1 MKRKLFQRVVCL
13 ILSVNVI
20 LGCIAF
26 TSSAGE
32 SKKDYKGNENTSST
46 LEEMKNLIGTDSY
59 FAYFTSA
66 KKLYSS
72 EKQQGLKGYSFEV
85 DIKGGIE
92 NSFAS
97 GDACLTSK
105 LGELKDKA
113 GAPLVDRES
122 FESYW
127 DTFDDDKWGNESIYL
142 TTINTNDKASA
153 PSWTFTISADK
164 VGFYN
169 LYIEYYNCK
178 TDESSVS
185 AIQRKLLIDGKV
197 PFSEVSSITFDK
209 TWTYKSDLG
218 SGDESYYTVKT
229 TTVTKSEYDKNQK
242 YSISYDWDENGYYKV
257 VTEYTFDGTKYE
269 KTVHT
274 YTITSDINGNSMAP
288 LAKESSQ
295 WNTYICSDKSGYSDG
310 YFNFYLTEGTHTI
323 TLEAEREP
331 MVIRSI
337 KFVAVDDEAV
347 QETSQTITSD
357 LVKGSDG
364 KYHFSESNTMAQ
376 YKNALGDKVNNN
388 ASGGSIIT
396 LQAEFPDAI
405 SDSSVAASNDN
416 TSAATYP
423 ISAGAQMFNVIG
435 ETGYDAI
442 GQWAAYT
449 FKVTETGMYKISMRF
464 MQEALQGMFI
474 CRSIKIAGGN
484 EFVYGVDGSPVAPYE
499 EATRAR
505 FNYSGDW
512 QSEYIG
518 YYDES
523 GNRHELEFY
532 FEEGAEYTLYLE
544 CALGDLKSY
553 IQKVEM
559 SLSNLNEAYLK
570 ILQYTGSDPDT
581 NKNYK
586 FHEKLPEV
594 LITLLDEAK
603 NLTEIAD
610 DLEKLCGTNG
620 SHIATLDTVARI
632 LLLMGKENG
641 REIASNLSSL
651 KTYLGTLGTWINN
664 SKMGT
669 MKLDSISI
677 TPVDKATKDNL
688 PEADANF
695 FEALWFEIKSF
706 IYSFFTNYEWM
717 GLKKEPTADDKSVDV
732 WIAMGRDQSNIWRSM
747 IDSKG
752 GFTDIYGKPVALK
765 LVTGGTL
772 LPSILS
778 GKGPDVYL
786 GLGAADVI
794 NYAIRNAVL
803 GVSGNDPRLT
813 DAQNAIFSDFETTVK
828 GSNLESAADDNF
840 SAAAM
845 KTLTIYSPY
854 NEAEVDGDTVKSAH
868 PDNTDVTYGIPMT
881 MGFSMMFYRM
891 DVLAELN
898 QEVPQTW
905 DQLLEILPVF
915 QANNMDIG
923 VAYISALD
931 FMMYQMGG
939 SMWKY
944 TDDTLYDSKYAGA
957 KIDLDSDIA
966 LEAFEFVC
974 RLYTDYS
981 FPVTYDTAN
990 RFRTG
995 EMPIVIGDY
1004 ASIYNTLVVYATD
1017 ISGLWEFSSLPGS
1030 FEKNV
1035 YRNDKTGAIV
1045 YKSEVLKSEDA
1056 KAQNLTLIS
1065 EGKYNYDSLASV
1077 SATIILKG
1085 CEKDPTGNELRAAWN
1100 FVKWQTS
1107 ADVQA
1112 TYGNRIVALIG
1123 PAAKYE
1129 TANLKAIDDLSWTA
1143 NEKAAIKNQMAH
1155 LNAIVNYPGSYIYS
1169 RYMKFA
1175 FLDAYNDGA
1184 EPHDAMMSYIDAINK
1199 EITRKREEFGLAT
1212 VGKGE
1217 NPATKNPN
1225 ESQD

>member
-1 MKRKLFQRVVCL
+1 MKRKLFQKVVCL

-32 SKKDYKGNENTSST
+32 HKGSESTSST

-59 FAYFTSA
+59 YTYFTSA

-72 EKQQGLKGYSFEV
+72 EQQKLLKDNVDVKIFE
-85 DIKGGIE
+85 GIAG
-92 NSFAS
+92 STAS
-97 GDACLTSK
+97 GDACLTGN
-105 LGELKDKA
+105 LGDLKDQA

-127 DTFDDDKWGNESIYL
+127 DTFDDDKWGQNSIYL
-142 TTINTNDKASA
+142 TTINTNNKASA
-153 PSWTFTISADK
+153 PTWTFEITSDK

-218 SGDESYYTVKT
+218 NSSDSYYKVSTSV
-229 TTVTKSEYDKNQK
+229 VSKSDYDSHDK
-242 YSISYDWDENGYYKV
+242 YSVSYDWDEDGYYKV
-257 VTEYTFDGTKYE
+257 VTEYELKDGKYQ

-310 YFNFYLTEGTHTI
+310 YFNFYLTEGTHTL

-337 KFVAVDDEAV
+337 EFVPVDDATI
-347 QETSQTITSD
+347 QETAQSISSD
-357 LVKGSDG
+357 LVAGDDG
-364 KYHFSESNTMAQ
+364 KYHFSENNSLAQ
-376 YKNALGDKVNNN
+376 YKKALGAEAKKY
-388 ASGGSIIT
+388 ASNGSIIT

-405 SDSSVAASNDN
+405 SDSSVAPSNDN

-435 ETGYDAI
+435 ETGYDSI
-442 GQWAAYT
+442 GQWASYS

-474 CRSIKIAGGN
+474 CRSIKLAGGN
-484 EFVYGVDGSPVAPYE
+484 NFVYGVDGSPVAPYE

-505 FNYSGDW
+505 FNYSSDW

-518 YYDES
+518 YYDS
-523 GNRHELEFY
+523 TGKRHDLEFY
-532 FEEGAEYTLYLE
+532 FEAGADYTIYLE

-559 SLSNLNEAYLK
+559 SLANLNDAYLK
-570 ILQYTGSDPDT
+570 ILQYTGSDPDE

-586 FHEKLPEV
+586 FHEKLPDV
-594 LITLLDEAK
+594 LVTLLDEAK

-632 LLLMGKENG
+632 LLLMGKDHG
-641 REIASNLSSL
+641 TEIAANLSSL
-651 KTYLGTLGTWINN
+651 KTYLGTLGTWIND

-677 TPVDKATKDNL
+677 TPAAKANEDNL

-717 GLKKEPTADDKSVDV
+717 GLKEEPTENGSSVDV

-747 IDSKG
+747 IDSEG
-752 GFTDIYGKPVALK
+752 GYTDVYGKPVALK

-813 DAQNAIFSDFETTVK
+813 EQQNAIFSDFDEFVQGT
-828 GSNLESAADDNF
+828 NLESAADDNF

-854 NEAEVDGDTVKSAH
+854 NDAKVDGDTVKSAH

-898 QEVPQTW
+898 QEVPETW

-944 TDDTLYDSKYAGA
+944 TDENLYESKYAGA

-1017 ISGLWEFSSLPGS
+1017 IAGLWEFCSLPGS

-1035 YRNDKTGAIV
+1035 YRSEDGQII
-1045 YKSEVLKSEDA
+1045 YKSDIIDVKEAEN
-1056 KAQNLTLIS
+1056 QGLTLVS
-1065 EGKYNYDSLASV
+1065 EGKYNYDSLASI

-1085 CEKDPTGNELRAAWN
+1085 CEKDPTGGELQAAWD

-1199 EITRKREEFGLAT
+1199 EITRKREEFGLET
-1212 VGKGE
+1212 VGKS
-1217 NPATKNPN
+1217 
-1225 ESQD
+1225 ESAPLKKVK

>member
-13 ILSVNVI
+13 ILSVNVV

-32 SKKDYKGNENTSST
+32 SDISYKGNESTSST

-59 FAYFTSA
+59 ATYFTSA

-72 EKQQGLKGYSFEV
+72 EQQKLLKDEIDVKIF
-85 DIKGGIE
+85 DGIAG
-92 NSFAS
+92 STAS
-97 GDACLTSK
+97 GDACLTSN
-105 LGELKDKA
+105 LGSLRDQA
-113 GAPLVDRES
+113 DAPLVDRES

-127 DTFDDDKWGNESIYL
+127 DTFDDEKWGDNSIYL
-142 TTINTNDKASA
+142 TTINTANKASA
-153 PSWTFTISADK
+153 PTWTFEISADH

-197 PFSEVSSITFDK
+197 PFSEVSSITFNK

-218 SGDESYYTVKT
+218 SSQDKYYKVST
-229 TTVTKSEYDKNQK
+229 TTVTKSEYDSNEK
-242 YSISYDWDENGYYKV
+242 YAIEYEWDDKGYYKV
-257 VTEYTFDGTKYE
+257 VTEYDYVDGKYQ

-337 KFVAVDDEAV
+337 KFVPVDDATV
-347 QETSQTITSD
+347 QETAKSVSSD
-357 LVKGSDG
+357 LVVGADG
-364 KYHFSESNTMAQ
+364 KYHFSESNTLAQ
-376 YKNALGDKVNNN
+376 YKKALGAEAGKY

-396 LQAEFPDAI
+396 LQAEFPDAV

-416 TSAATYP
+416 TSAVTYP

-442 GQWAAYT
+442 GQWASYN
-449 FKVTETGMYKISMRF
+449 FRVTETGMYKISMRF

-484 EFVYGVDGSPVAPYE
+484 NFVYGVDGSPVAPYE

-505 FNYSGDW
+505 FNYSSDW
-512 QSEYIG
+512 QSEYVG
-518 YYDES
+518 YYDAN
-523 GNRHELEFY
+523 GNRHDLEFY
-532 FEEGAEYTLYLE
+532 FEAGADYTLYLE

-553 IQKVEM
+553 IQQVEM
-559 SLSNLNEAYLK
+559 SLANLNDAYLK
-570 ILQYTGSDPDT
+570 ILQYTGSDPDE

-594 LITLLDEAK
+594 LVTLLDEAK

-610 DLEKLCGTNG
+610 DLETLCGTNG

-632 LLLMGKENG
+632 LLLMGKDHG
-641 REIASNLSSL
+641 AEIAANLSSL

-677 TPVDKATKDNL
+677 TPAAMANEDNL
-688 PEADANF
+688 PDADANF
-695 FEALWFEIKSF
+695 FESLWFEIKSF

-717 GLKKEPTADDKSVDV
+717 GLKTKPTEDDASVDV

-747 IDSKG
+747 IDSEG
-752 GFTDIYGKPVALK
+752 GFTDKYGKAVALK

-828 GSNLESAADDNF
+828 GNNLENSADDNF

-854 NEAEVDGDTVKSAH
+854 NEKEVDGDTVKSSH

-891 DVLAELN
+891 DVLARLD
-898 QEVPQTW
+898 QEVPETW

-944 TDDTLYDSKYAGA
+944 TDENLYESKYAGA

-1035 YRNDKTGAIV
+1035 YR
-1045 YKSEVLKSEDA
+1045 SEDGKIIYTSELI
-1056 KAQNLTLIS
+1056 KAADAERQGLTLVS

-1085 CEKDPTGNELRAAWN
+1085 CEKDPTGAQLQAAWD

-1199 EITRKREEFGLAT
+1199 EITRKREEFGLET
-1212 VGKGE
+1212 IGK
-1217 NPATKNPN
+1217 T
-1225 ESQD
+1225 ESAPVKISK

>member
-1 MKRKLFQRVVCL
+1 MKRKLFQRIVCL
-13 ILSVNVI
+13 ILSVNVV
-20 LGCIAF
+20 LGCISI

-32 SKKDYKGNENTSST
+32 YKGSESTSST
-46 LEEMKNLIGTDSY
+46 LEEMKDLIGTDSY
-59 FAYFTSA
+59 STYFNSA
-66 KKLYSS
+66 RKIYNPKL
-72 EKQQGLKGYSFEV
+72 QQSLKNSV
-85 DIKGGIE
+85 NIDILDVNTE
-92 NSFAS
+92 N
-97 GDACLTSK
+97 GDASVTCK
-105 LGELKDKA
+105 LGDLKDLA
-113 GAPLVDRES
+113 GSPLVDRAS
-122 FESYW
+122 YESYW
-127 DTFDDDKWGNESIYL
+127 DSFDDDKWGNNSVYL
-142 TTINTNDKASA
+142 TTINSNNQASA
-153 PSWTFTISADK
+153 ATWKFTISADM

-197 PFSEVSSITFDK
+197 PFSEVSSINFNK
-209 TWTYKSDLG
+209 TWTYKSTVG
-218 SGDESYYTVKT
+218 TSDEQYYKESSAV
-229 TTVTKSEYDKNQK
+229 VTKSDYDAAQK
-242 YSISYDWDENGYYKV
+242 YAVDYSWDDDGYYKV
-257 VTEYTFDGTKYE
+257 VTEYKYE
-269 KTVHT
+269 NGQYLKVIKK

-288 LAKESSQ
+288 LAQEYSQ

-310 YFNFYLTEGTHTI
+310 YFNFYLTEGTHTL

-331 MVIRSI
+331 VVIRSI
-337 KFVAVDDEAV
+337 KFVPVDDSIIN
-347 QETSQTITSD
+347 ETAESLSNE
-357 LVKGSDG
+357 LVLGSDN
-364 KYHFSESNTMAQ
+364 KYHFSESNTFEQ
-376 YKNALGDKVNNN
+376 YKSALGADKVNNKAN
-388 ASGGSIIT
+388 GGAIIT

-405 SDSSVAASNDN
+405 SDSSVAPSNDN

-442 GQWAAYT
+442 GQWASYN
-449 FKVTETGMYKISMRF
+449 FKVTKSGMYKISMRF
-464 MQEALQGMFI
+464 MQDQLQGMFI

-484 EFVYGVDGSPVAPYE
+484 QYVYGVDGSPVAPYE

-505 FNYSGDW
+505 FNYSSDW

-518 YYDES
+518 YYDAA
-523 GNRHELEFY
+523 GNRHDLEFY
-532 FEEGAEYTLYLE
+532 FEEGADYTLYLE

-553 IQKVEM
+553 IQQVEL
-559 SLSNLNEAYLK
+559 SLANLNEAYLK
-570 ILQYTGSDPDT
+570 ILQYTGSDPDE

-594 LITLLDEAK
+594 LVTLLDEAA
-603 NLTEIAD
+603 NLTRIAD

-632 LLLMGKENG
+632 LLLMGRDHG
-641 REIASNLSSL
+641 TEIAANLSSL

-669 MKLDSISI
+669 MKLDSITI
-677 TPVDKATKDNL
+677 TPVDQANEDNL

-717 GLKKEPTADDKSVDV
+717 GLKEAPTEDDSAVDV

-747 IDSKG
+747 IDSEG
-752 GFTDIYGKPVALK
+752 GFTDLYDKAVALK

-786 GLGAADVI
+786 GLGSADVI

-813 DAQNAIFSDFETTVK
+813 DEQNAIFSDFEETVK
-828 GSNLESAADDNF
+828 GTILEGNGISAEQAAVDDNF

-854 NEAEVDGDTVKSAH
+854 NEKPVDGDTVKSSH

-898 QEVPQTW
+898 QEVPETW

-944 TDDTLYDSKYAGA
+944 TDQNLYESKYAGA

-1035 YRNDKTGAIV
+1035 YRSESGQII
-1045 YKSEVLKSEDA
+1045 YKSELLKASDA
-1056 KAQNLTLIS
+1056 KNQGLTLIS

-1085 CEKDPTGNELRAAWN
+1085 CEKDNDQLKAAWD

-1107 ADVQA
+1107 KEVQA

-1199 EITRKREEFGLAT
+1199 EITRKREEFGLPTLSKSESAP
-1212 VGKGE
+1212 V
-1217 NPATKNPN
+1217 KNHTN
-1225 ESQD
+1225 